1 MSELIAHDGPEPWQH
16 LLKEIIEWMC
26 TEDNTIIDAALEC
39 LCIIFSKADNR
50 INVIV
55 PPLMQNLLKMFMF
68 PEVNSLLSLNVFI
81 LFITI

>member
-1 MSELIAHDGPEPWQH
+1 MSELITHDGPKPWEH

-26 TEDNTIIDAALEC
+26 TEDNAIIDAALEC
-39 LCIIFSKADNR
+39 LCVIFSKVDNR

-68 PEVNSLLSLNVFI
+68 PEVNFLFKAFKRFI
-81 LFITI
+81 LFF